1 MVGVG
6 GRSRGCKT
14 CRRARVK
21 CDQNRPIC
29 RRCERLSLQCQGFNP
44 FPVFIDGLSLNEIQ
58 ADSNTQGDT
67 KKDISLVPAP
77 TIDEDSVFTTHLIMN
92 LFTAF
97 QGSNT
102 APSPSISPWLM
113 SSIMPSSQNQAP
125 QLAVRACAAA
135 YFGKI
140 HRQCSA
146 AERGTVLYTQALCQL
161 QKELFDSEQVLK
173 TDTLSATLLLALF
186 EMITS
191 KDMNG
196 WLSHFLG
203 IGHLIKFR
211 GPQLHR
217 DGPGKELFITTR
229 PSIILAYLIRRQRCF
244 LEEDAWKTVPWADDA
259 GPKTSMDCLIDIFC
273 HLPGIMEDVQAPLT
287 SAAIVEESTIS
298 DIILCFQ
305 IKALFERLYNWRV
318 KWEQDFSQTYF
329 NVGLDILKELN
340 VFEFDLYPF
349 PTAIFFTEHIR
360 VAEICIYN
368 AMLLLLHQACRQL
381 PASIKPTLVS
391 YDNTYSWPQPS
402 ILLTPGNGSVED
414 IIEEFCKL
422 VYFQLLSYPGNSGA
436 IQIMFPLQVVYRN
449 VNPESREARWLYKI
463 ISHIADCC
471 GFDAVRFNEGLDY
484 GLEKI

>member
-1 MVGVG
+1 MVGIG

-29 RRCERLSLQCQGFNP
+29 FRCARLQLQCQGFNP
-44 FPVFIDGLSLNEIQ
+44 FPVFIDGLSLNEIK
-58 ADSNTQGDT
+58 ADNATEGDR
-67 KKDISLVPAP
+67 KEVSLLPAP
-77 TIDEDSVFTTHLIMN
+77 SLDEDNIFTNHLIMS
-92 LFTAF
+92 LFIPF

-102 APSPSISPWLM
+102 VPSPSLSLWLL
-113 SSIMPSSQNQAP
+113 SSILPSSKNQAP

-146 AERGTVLYTQALCQL
+146 AERGTVLYTQALRQL

-203 IGHLIKFR
+203 VGHLIKFR
-211 GPQLHR
+211 GPQAHR
-217 DGPGKELFITTR
+217 DGPGKELFLTTR

-244 LEEDAWKTVPWADDA
+244 LEEDAWKTVPWADN
-259 GPKTSMDCLIDIFC
+259 PNSKTSMDCLNDIFC
-273 HLPGIMEDVQAPLT
+273 HLPGVMEDLQVPLQHAAVVQEAK
-287 SAAIVEESTIS
+287 IS

-305 IKALFERLYNWRV
+305 IKALFEKLYDWRV
-318 KWEQDFSQTYF
+318 KWEQNFSHTYF
-329 NVGLDILKELN
+329 NVGLGSLKDLN
-340 VFEFDLYPF
+340 VFELDSYPF
-349 PTAIFFTEHIR
+349 PTAIFFTEHLR

-381 PASIKPTLVS
+381 PDSIRPTVASYGNS
-391 YDNTYSWPQPS
+391 YPWPHPS
-402 ILLTPGNGSVED
+402 VLLTPGDGSVED
-414 IIEEFCKL
+414 IIGEFCKL
-422 VYFQLLSYPGNSGA
+422 VYFQLLSYPGNTGA
-436 IQIMFPLQVVYRN
+436 IQIMFPLQVAYRN
-449 VNPESREARWLYKI
+449 ANPESREARWLYKI

-471 GFDAVRFNEGLDY
+471 GFNAVRFNEGLGY
-484 GLEKI
+484 S